1 MPTKFDVIIVG
12 GGVIGASIA
21 WRLARNHLRVLLLDA
36 GKFGAEASSAAA
48 GMLSPG
54 GEFDQPALLDFAIG
68 SLAKYDQF
76 VAALQ
81 ADSGKRVELRHVG
94 AVQIALTNA
103 ELESLSARAASQRAA
118 GIPSTVLN
126 REQLHALVP
135 MLRADA
141 IGAVYYTNEAIIDPA
156 ALIAALR
163 AACLALGVTIQE
175 DSPVTSIAAG
185 TAGVRVCLAHQA
197 LDASFAVLAAGPWSS
212 GISVTLDAQ
221 PYSLPRSFPVK
232 GHLLGYR
239 LPPGSLTASVRHD
252 HTYVLQRADGFTI
265 AGSSMEDVG
274 YDRTIDPGIVS
285 DIASRAS
292 ALVPALASLKP
303 ESVWIGFRPGSDA
316 IAPHIGRV
324 LSSRLWLA
332 FGHYRNGVL
341 LAPATCDRICQEI
354 SGNLS

>member
-1 MPTKFDVIIVG
+1 MKSTNAANYDLIIAG

-21 WRLARNHLRVLLLDA
+21 WRLARNQLRVLLLDA
-36 GKFGAEASSAAA
+36 GKIGAEASSAAA

-68 SLAKYDQF
+68 SLAKYDEF

-81 ADSGKRVELRHVG
+81 ADSGKPVEFRHVG

-118 GIPSTVLN
+118 GIPSTVLTSD
-126 REQLHALVP
+126 QLHTLVP

-141 IGAVYYTNEAIIDPA
+141 IGAIYYTNEAIIDPA

-175 DSPVTSIAAG
+175 DAPVTSIAAS

-221 PYSLPRSFPVK
+221 PY
-232 GHLLGYR
+232 
-239 LPPGSLTASVRHD
+239 
-252 HTYVLQRADGFTI
+252 
-265 AGSSMEDVG
+265 
-274 YDRTIDPGIVS
+274 
-285 DIASRAS
+285 
-292 ALVPALASLKP
+292 
-303 ESVWIGFRPGSDA
+303 
-316 IAPHIGRV
+316 
-324 LSSRLWLA
+324 
-332 FGHYRNGVL
+332 
-341 LAPATCDRICQEI
+341 
-354 SGNLS
+354 